1 MDRRISLDLLRLR
14 SASHYELL
22 DVRRLLAH
30 GTATQLC
37 PPDDLAFLL
46 AHVLSEGG
54 VGDDVNDQELFRTT
68 LERVTAYDL
77 AMCIVNRGGEPYD
90 VARILSALMDVHE
103 SVNCMRL
110 QNDVDESPQLLAA
123 LLRLDGATERSTRA
137 RQRAAVSVLE
147 ALRRIRR
154 SSAA

>member
-1 MDRRISLDLLRLR
+1 M
-14 SASHYELL
+14 
-22 DVRRLLAH
+22 
-30 GTATQLC
+30 
-37 PPDDLAFLL
+37 
-46 AHVLSEGG
+46 
-54 VGDDVNDQELFRTT
+54 NDQELFRTT

-90 VARILSALMDVHE
+90 VARILSALMDHPRYLGKTARVIALLAGVVNVHE
-103 SVNCMRL
+103 SVNCMRR
-110 QNDVDESPQLLAA
+110 QYDVDESPQLLAA

-147 ALRRIRR
+147 ALRRVRR